1 MASPQCSKQPHCPL
15 KLAMAGISLLLEEEG
30 GGVKQ
35 APPGNC
41 DPMNRQFLRVFH
53 GVDQVPRDQM
63 RRGS

>member
-1 MASPQCSKQPHCPL
+1 
-15 KLAMAGISLLLEEEG
+15 MAGISLLLEEEG

-41 DPMNRQFLRVFH
+41 DPMTRQFLRVFH